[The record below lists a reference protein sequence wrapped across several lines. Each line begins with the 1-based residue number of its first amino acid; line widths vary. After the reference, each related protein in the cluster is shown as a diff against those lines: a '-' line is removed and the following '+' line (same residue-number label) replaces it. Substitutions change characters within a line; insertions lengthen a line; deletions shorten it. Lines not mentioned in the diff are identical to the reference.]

1 VGIQTARKEEKK
13 MSQGFD
19 KLEFDLPVNIDE
31 VKKLL
36 KKYKKLKKYAKS
48 NIFQI
53 KTIDKTETVIS
64 SLIKEAEENPIE

>member
-1 VGIQTARKEEKK
+1 
-13 MSQGFD
+13 MSEGFE

-36 KKYKKLKKYAKS
+36 KKYKKLKKYSKS

-53 KTIDKTETVIS
+53 KTLDKTET
-64 SLIKEAEENPIE
+64 IKIGRAHV

>member
-1 VGIQTARKEEKK
+1 

-48 NIFQI
+48 SIFQI